1 MKVHT
6 LLLGPM
12 LNCTYIIENDRQ
24 AILID
29 PSWNMPEIINF
40 LGNKKLKPA
49 AVFFTH
55 AHQDHMTNAE
65 DFLKKYNLQGY
76 LTADDMPFCELP
88 ENLLSL
94 YKAPKTFEIAGLKI
108 DTFPTPGHT
117 KGSVCIKIG
126 NNLFTGDT
134 LFVNSV
140 GRTDLPGANPDS
152 LIKSLN
158 FLANLPTETILYTGH
173 SYGSSEDG
181 YKSSIANELKTN
193 PFLKLAKTNPK
204 ELEDIL

>member
-1 MKVHT
+1 MKIHT

-12 LNCTYIIENDRQ
+12 LNCTYIIENAGQ

-29 PSWNMPEIINF
+29 PSWDMPSIINF
-40 LGNKKLKPA
+40 LENKNLKPA

-76 LTADDMPFCELP
+76 LEAKDEPFCSLP
-88 ENLLSL
+88 AKFLAP
-94 YKAPKTFEIAGLKI
+94 YKAPKTFEIAGLKL
-108 DTFPTPGHT
+108 DVYPTPGHT
-117 KGSVCIKIG
+117 KGSVCIKVD
-126 NNLFTGDT
+126 NALFTGDT

-158 FLANLPTETILYTGH
+158 FLANLQPETVLYTGH
-173 SYGSSEDG
+173 SYGMDEG
-181 YKSSIANELKTN
+181 YKSTIGEELKSN

-204 ELEDIL
+204 ELEDML